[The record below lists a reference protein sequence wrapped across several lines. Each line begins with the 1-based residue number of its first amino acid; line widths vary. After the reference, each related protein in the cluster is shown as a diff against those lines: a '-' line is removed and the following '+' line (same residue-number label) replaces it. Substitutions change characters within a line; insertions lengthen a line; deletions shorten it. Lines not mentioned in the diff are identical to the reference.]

1 MDARNKVAP
10 IAFIVCA
17 IGLSRCGS
25 IAQGVTEARLKQD
38 EKEQDTPS
46 R

>member
-1 MDARNKVAP
+1 MDVSNKVAA

-17 IGLSRCGS
+17 IGLSGCGS

-38 EKEQDTPS
+38 EEEQDAPS